1 MSDSNDRTITPEE
14 LAEIVKRKMEI
25 QIQKN

>member
-14 LAEIVKRKMEI
+14 RTEIVKRKMEI